1 MRNIILPI
9 FTIILC
15 AGIAEG
21 QTVKIDMIF
30 VKGGTFTMGCVD
42 GEEPCY
48 GLFGEIPAHKVTL
61 NDFYIGKYPVT
72 QKQWR
77 DVMGSDINEYL
88 NKYVAEY
95 QWKPPLIGEGDDYPM
110 YYVSWNDAQEFIK
123 KLNSMTGKKYRL
135 PTEAEWEYAAR
146 GGVKSK
152 GYKYAGSNNYDE
164 VAWYKLN
171 CGDKI
176 LEEDLSGRA
185 VFYSPQPVRDEE
197 EENNNNGTRPVGT
210 KKPNELGIY
219 DMSGN
224 VSEWVW
230 DWYGE
235 YSSAP
240 QINPKGPSGGV
251 KRVIRGGSWQLLR
264 TKVYDRST
272 YWPDIYTPDMAGIG
286 FRVVMEM

>member
-1 MRNIILPI
+1 MKNMILSMLA
-9 FTIILC
+9 ILLYI
-15 AGIAEG
+15 GKAEG
-21 QTVKIDMIF
+21 QIANVDMVF
-30 VKGGTFTMGCVD
+30 VKGGTFTMGCVGD
-42 GEEPCY
+42 ERSCFSFSGGTPT
-48 GLFGEIPAHKVTL
+48 HKVTL
-61 NDFYIGKYPVT
+61 DDFYISKYPVT
-72 QKQWR
+72 QKQWK
-77 DVMGSDINEYL
+77 DVMGKGIRDQRGSGEYALPSDIESPYL
-88 NKYVAEY
+88 V
-95 QWKPPLIGEGDDYPM
+95 GEGDDYPM

-171 CGDKI
+171 CGD
-176 LEEDLSGRA
+176 R
-185 VFYSPQPVRDEE
+185 
-197 EENNNNGTRPVGT
+197 THPVGT

-240 QINPKGPSGGV
+240 QVNPKGPSGGE
-251 KRVIRGGSWQLLR
+251 KRIIRGGSWQLLQ
-264 TKVYDRST
+264 TSVYDRLT
-272 YWPDIYTPDMAGIG
+272 YWPDIFTNDMSGIG
-286 FRVVMEM
+286 FRLAMPK